1 MGDRQ
6 KGEFMACISR
16 EQTLLIA
23 PVRGLSPF
31 GMDAVCAA
39 VQVIPADILGG
50 QDIRP
55 STLR

>member
-1 MGDRQ
+1 
-6 KGEFMACISR
+6 MAYISR

-31 GMDAVCAA
+31 GLDVVCAA
-39 VQVIPADILGG
+39 VQLIPADILGG

-55 STLR
+55 STSR

>member
-1 MGDRQ
+1 
-6 KGEFMACISR
+6 MAYISR
-16 EQTLLIA
+16 EETLLIA

-39 VQVIPADILGG
+39 AQLIPADILGD

-55 STLR
+55 ATSR